1 MTFIISRMPRQP
13 AAIERVAELRRAAFF
28 ANSGRSLT
36 LDRDALWDLASRGSE
51 DELGFIAEAEGLVV
65 GSCLLVA
72 EELDQHHD
80 VGPWLAGLV
89 VRADWRSQGV
99 GSALVRAV
107 EDHARERGIG
117 ELFLYTYD
125 AERFYRALD
134 WRVRER
140 FTDNHRAA
148 CALMTRELGEAEAE
162 AEDEIKRSA
171 HDR

>member
-1 MTFIISRMPRQP
+1 MTFIITRMPRHP

-28 ANSGRSLT
+28 ADSGRSLA
-36 LDRDALWDLASRGSE
+36 LDRDALWNLASRASE
-51 DELGFIAEAEGLVV
+51 DELGFVAEAEGMIV
-65 GSCLLVA
+65 GTGLLVA
-72 EELDQHHD
+72 SELDQYHD

-99 GSALVRAV
+99 GSALVRNIEA
-107 EDHARERGIG
+107 HARSRGVT

-134 WRVRER
+134 WKVRER
-140 FTDNHRAA
+140 FADNHGKA
-148 CALMTRELGEAEAE
+148 CTLMARELGQEEPDAD
-162 AEDEIKRSA
+162 DEIERHE